1 MDPVVCSQLHS
12 ASFLVTVRS
21 DVLSDS
27 DGQGRTKIRKA
38 SSLIFKE
45 NKCIWEK
52 TINEKESSPMSICH
66 HILSCSKELKRWRNI
81 KNVYF
86 FSRKRTVWREKNC
99 ERYSEYLSEYRVA
112 STWHLLLVPTVLELS
127 CFHQME
133 LPWRI
138 IKVKHK
144 TFSLLTAILLYSRG
158 KKKGF
163 GILRWQNYENR
174 TKA

>member
-1 MDPVVCSQLHS
+1 MSSQTQMGWVEWRSGRLLAWSSKKIS
-12 ASFLVTVRS
+12 ASGKRQSMRRNLHLCPSAITFLHL
-21 DVLSDS
+21 VL
-27 DGQGRTKIRKA
+27 QQRIKKRK
-38 SSLIFKE
+38 KHQE
-45 NKCIWEK
+45 C
-52 TINEKESSPMSICH
+52 
-66 HILSCSKELKRWRNI
+66 
-81 KNVYF
+81 VF

-112 STWHLLLVPTVLELS
+112 STWHLLLVPTIVELS

-163 GILRWQNYENR
+163 GILRRQNYENR

>member
-1 MDPVVCSQLHS
+1 MVCSQLHS

-27 DGQGRTKIRKA
+27 DGQGRMKIRKA

-66 HILSCSKELKRWRNI
+66 HILSCSKELKRGRNI

-86 FSRKRTVWREKNC
+86 FFFFPGKGLC
-99 ERYSEYLSEYRVA
+99 E
-112 STWHLLLVPTVLELS
+112 
-127 CFHQME
+127 
-133 LPWRI
+133 
-138 IKVKHK
+138 
-144 TFSLLTAILLYSRG
+144 G
-158 KKKGF
+158 KK
-163 GILRWQNYENR
+163 IVRDTLNTSLNTE
-174 TKA
+174 